1 MSFVNGINN
10 AWLPYYCRLSKKYEK
25 IKHLDKNKE
34 IRKKLDRVYS
44 FGGIMPLYS
53 SYFEMDKINAEI
65 LILYSKL

>member
-1 MSFVNGINN
+1 MSFIDGINN
-10 AWLPYYCRLSKKYEK
+10 AWLPYYCRLSAKYEK

-44 FGGIMPLYS
+44 LGGIMPLYS
-53 SYFEMDKINAEI
+53 SYIELDKIKEQI